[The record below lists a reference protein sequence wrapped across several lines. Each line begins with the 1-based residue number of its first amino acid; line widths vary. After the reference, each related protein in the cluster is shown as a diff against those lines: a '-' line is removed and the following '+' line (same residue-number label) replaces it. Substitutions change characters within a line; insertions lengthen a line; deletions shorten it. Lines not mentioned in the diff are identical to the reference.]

1 MSRPLLA
8 DPDFGTE
15 SDAPSAVSPAA
26 VSAYDYL
33 VGWLVCSL
41 LVALPFLLVR
51 FPPITD
57 LPQHVAQ
64 VRLFQEAWQ
73 DPSGPYRIQ
82 WLTPYSLQYLVLAGA
97 WAIAGPAAAGRVG
110 MLMIGLLWV
119 ASFHLIAYRRNR
131 PAAAAALASTL
142 FFTKTTYW
150 GFYGFA
156 MGWPVFAL
164 WLLLTTGRRRGDV
177 RWLDALLAFGI
188 GVLLYVGHVLWLV
201 AAVLWLAVSTVV
213 LRLPI
218 RATLMRALGL
228 APVLIVTAIWY
239 PRLSAGGF
247 TSPTVWIISPTGRL
261 SFSWLVNGLLG
272 GLRGPIEFGIVAIL
286 ALWALIA
293 CLQHRD
299 SLRAAVDVG
308 LLTAAAMF
316 LALALVLP
324 DQHSNTI
331 LFGVRWFPIAGALAL
346 LACPAVRAKAVMAR
360 LVPLIVLAVLSFT
373 TISAWRQF
381 ESEEM
386 SGLAESLAALPD
398 QPRVIGLDFVKYSE
412 LVEDRPFIQ
421 TFAYAQVLHGG
432 RLNFSF
438 AHFVPSLVVFRDLGH
453 RRWTPGL
460 EWFPERMQA
469 SDLTFFDYALVN
481 GNEAVHGRFSTLP
494 GIRGV
499 TQHGRWRLYG
509 LELNPNLKP

>member
-1 MSRPLLA
+1 
-8 DPDFGTE
+8 
-15 SDAPSAVSPAA
+15 
-26 VSAYDYL
+26 
-33 VGWLVCSL
+33 
-41 LVALPFLLVR
+41 VR

-82 WLTPYSLQYLVLAGA
+82 WLTPYSLQYLLLAGA

-110 MLMIGLLWV
+110 MLMVGLLWV
-119 ASFHLIAYRRNR
+119 TTFHLIAYVRRR
-131 PAAAAALASTL
+131 PPAGAALASTL

-156 MGWPVFAL
+156 IGWPLFAL
-164 WLLLTTGRRRGDV
+164 WLLLTTGRRRDDA
-177 RWLDALLAFGI
+177 RWFDALLALGI
-188 GVLLYVGHVLWLV
+188 GVLLYVVHVLWLG

-213 LRLPI
+213 LRVPI

-247 TSPTVWIISPTGRL
+247 TSPTVWIVTPTGRL
-261 SFSWLVNGLLG
+261 SFNWLVNGLFG

-286 ALWALIA
+286 ALWALLA
-293 CLQHRD
+293 CVQHRT
-299 SLRAAVDVG
+299 SLRAVLDVG
-308 LLTAAAMF
+308 LLTAAAIF
-316 LALALVLP
+316 FAFALILP
-324 DQHSNTI
+324 DKHSNTI
-331 LFGVRWFPIAGALAL
+331 LFSLRWLPIAGALAL
-346 LACPAVRAKAVMAR
+346 LACPPVRARGIVTR
-360 LVPLIVLAVLSFT
+360 LVPLCVLALLSFA
-373 TISAWRQF
+373 TISSWRQF

-386 SGLAESLAALPD
+386 SGLAESLATLPQ

-412 LVEDRPFIQ
+412 FVMDRPFLQ

-438 AHFVPSLVVFRDLGH
+438 ADFVPSPVVFRDFGH
-453 RRWTPGL
+453 RRWTLGL
-460 EWFPERMQA
+460 EWFPERVQA
-469 SDLTFFDYALVN
+469 SDLAFFDYALVN
-481 GNEAVHGRFSTLP
+481 GNEAVHERFSRLFGVP
-494 GIRGV
+494 GV
-499 TQHGRWRLYG
+499 TGQGRWRLYR
-509 LELNPNLKP
+509 LQPNPGAKP

>member
-1 MSRPLLA
+1 MSQPLLA
-8 DPDFGTE
+8 DPVPWTE
-15 SDAPSAVSPAA
+15 AEPPSAVSPAA
-26 VSAYDYL
+26 APMSDYL

-82 WLTPYSLQYLVLAGA
+82 WLTPYSLQYLLLAVA

-110 MLMIGLLWV
+110 MLLIGLLWV
-119 ASFHLIAYRRNR
+119 ATFHLIAYVRRR
-131 PAAAAALASTL
+131 PPAGAAFASTL
-142 FFTKTTYW
+142 FFTRTTYW

-156 MGWPVFAL
+156 VGWPVFAL
-164 WLLLTTGRRRGDV
+164 WLLLTTGRRRDDV
-177 RWLDALLAFGI
+177 RWFDAMLALGI

-213 LRLPI
+213 LRVPI

-247 TSPTVWIISPTGRL
+247 TSPTVWIVTPTGRL
-261 SFSWLVNGLLG
+261 SFTWLVNGLLG
-272 GLRGPIEFGIVAIL
+272 GLRGPIEFGIVAIVV
-286 ALWALIA
+286 LWALLA
-293 CLQHRD
+293 CVQHRG
-299 SLRAAVDVG
+299 SLRAVLDAG

-316 LALALVLP
+316 AAFAFILP

-331 LFGVRWFPIAGALAL
+331 LFGLRWLPIAGALAL
-346 LACPAVRAKAVMAR
+346 LACPPIRARAIAPR
-360 LVPLIVLAVLSFT
+360 LVPIAVLALLSFA
-373 TISAWRQF
+373 TISTWRDF

-386 SGLAESLAALPD
+386 SGLEESLATLPE

-412 LVEDRPFIQ
+412 LVMDRPFIQ
-421 TFAYAQVLHGG
+421 TFAYAQVFHGG
-432 RLNFSF
+432 QLNFSF
-438 AHFVPSLVVFRDLGH
+438 ADFVPSLVVFRDMNH
-453 RRWTPGL
+453 RRWTLGL
-460 EWFPERMQA
+460 EWFAERVQA
-469 SDLTFFDYALVN
+469 SDLTFFDHALIN
-481 GNEAVHGRFSTLP
+481 GDEAIHGRISRLP
-494 GIRGV
+494 GLRSV
-499 TQHGRWRLYG
+499 TEHGRWRLYRV
-509 LELNPNLKP
+509 ESASSPKP

>member
-8 DPDFGTE
+8 DRVSWTE
-15 SDAPSAVSPAA
+15 SETPSAVSPAA
-26 VSAYDYL
+26 APISHYL
-33 VGWLVCSL
+33 VGWLICSV

-82 WLTPYSLQYLVLAGA
+82 WLTPYSLQYLLLAGA

-110 MLMIGLLWV
+110 MLMVGLLWV
-119 ASFHLIAYRRNR
+119 TTFHLIAYVRRR
-131 PAAAAALASTL
+131 PPAGAALASTL

-156 MGWPVFAL
+156 IGWPVFAL
-164 WLLLTTGRRRGDV
+164 WLLLTTGRRRDDV
-177 RWLDALLAFGI
+177 RRLDAMLALGI
-188 GVLLYVGHVLWLV
+188 GVLLYVVHVLWLV

-213 LRLPI
+213 LRVPI

-247 TSPTVWIISPTGRL
+247 TSPTVWIVTPTGRL
-261 SFSWLVNGLLG
+261 SFTWLVNGLLG
-272 GLRGPIEFGIVAIL
+272 GLRGPIEFGIVAIV
-286 ALWALIA
+286 ALWALLA
-293 CLQHRD
+293 CVQHRR
-299 SLRAAVDVG
+299 SLRAVLDVG

-316 LALALVLP
+316 VALAFILP

-331 LFGVRWFPIAGALAL
+331 LFGLRWLPIAGALAL
-346 LACPAVRAKAVMAR
+346 LACPPVRATAIATT
-360 LVPLIVLAVLSFT
+360 LVPLAVLAFLSFA
-373 TISAWRQF
+373 TISTWREF
-381 ESEEM
+381 ESKEM
-386 SGLAESLAALPD
+386 SGLAESLAALPE

-412 LVEDRPFIQ
+412 FVMDRPFLQ
-421 TFAYAQVLHGG
+421 TFAYAQVFHGG
-432 RLNFSF
+432 QLNFSF
-438 AHFVPSLVVFRDLGH
+438 ADFVPSLVVFRDMGH
-453 RRWTPGL
+453 RRWTLGL
-460 EWFPERMQA
+460 EWFVERVQS
-469 SDLTFFDYALVN
+469 SDLAFFDYALIN
-481 GNEAVHGRFSTLP
+481 GDEAVHG
-494 GIRGV
+494 GISRLRGFRPV
-499 TQHGRWRLYG
+499 TEHGRWRLYRI
-509 LELNPNLKP
+509 ESTSNPKP

>member
-8 DPDFGTE
+8 DPVPWTE
-15 SDAPSAVSPAA
+15 SEPPAAVSPAA
-26 VSAYDYL
+26 APMSDYL

-97 WAIAGPAAAGRVG
+97 WAMAGPAAAGRVG
-110 MLMIGLLWV
+110 MLMVGLLWV
-119 ASFHLIAYRRNR
+119 ATFHLIAYARRR
-131 PAAAAALASTL
+131 PPAGAALASTM

-156 MGWPVFAL
+156 IGWPVFAL
-164 WLLLTTGRRRGDV
+164 WLLLTTGRRRNDV
-177 RWLDALLAFGI
+177 RWLDALLAFGL

-201 AAVLWLAVSTVV
+201 AAVLWLAVSTVA
-213 LRLPI
+213 LRVPI
-218 RATLMRALGL
+218 RAALVRALGL

-247 TSPTVWIISPTGRL
+247 TSQTVWIVSPTGRL
-261 SFSWLVNGLLG
+261 SFTWLVNGFLG
-272 GLRGPIEFGIVAIL
+272 GLQGPIEFGIVAVL
-286 ALWALIA
+286 ALWVLLV
-293 CLQHRD
+293 CVQHRG
-299 SLRAAVDVG
+299 SLRVVLNLG

-316 LALALVLP
+316 FALAFILP

-331 LFGVRWFPIAGALAL
+331 LFCLRWLPIAGALAL
-346 LACPAVRAKAVMAR
+346 LACPPVRAGAITTR
-360 LVPLIVLAVLSFT
+360 LVPLAVLALLSFT
-373 TISAWRQF
+373 TVSTWREF

-386 SGLAESLAALPD
+386 SGLAESLAALPE
-398 QPRVIGLDFVKYSE
+398 QPRVIGLDFVKHSE
-412 LVEDRPFIQ
+412 FVMDRPFLQ

-432 RLNFSF
+432 QLDFSF
-438 AHFVPSLVVFRDLGH
+438 ADFVPSLVVFRDLGH
-453 RRWTPGL
+453 RRWTIGL
-460 EWFPERMQA
+460 EWFAERVLT
-469 SDLTFFDYALVN
+469 SDLAFFDYALVN
-481 GNEAVHGRFSTLP
+481 GNEAVHERFSRLF
-494 GIRGV
+494 GV
-499 TQHGRWRLYG
+499 PPVTSQGRWRLYR
-509 LELNPNLKP
+509 LEPGSSTKP